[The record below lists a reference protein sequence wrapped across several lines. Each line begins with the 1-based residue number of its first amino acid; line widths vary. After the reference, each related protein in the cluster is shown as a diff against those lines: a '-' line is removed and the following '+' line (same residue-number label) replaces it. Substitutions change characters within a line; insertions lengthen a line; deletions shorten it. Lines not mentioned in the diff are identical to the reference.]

1 MAKDLMRTGNV
12 FFPRSVGPG
21 TRVFAW
27 IILLSLVLADLFL
40 LDIMTTQLILNMG
53 GIELNPLM
61 TGVVTLPVMHL
72 LLKIGI
78 VLCVIPIALNAE
90 ARIKGSGIA
99 LYAALIVMY
108 TAVVLNNASVLLP
121 HLMGLCAV

>member
-1 MAKDLMRTGNV
+1 MAEDPVRTGNV
-12 FFPRSVGPG
+12 LFPRNVGPG
-21 TRVFAW
+21 TGIFAW

-40 LDIMTTQLILNMG
+40 LDILTTQLILNMG

-61 TGVVTLPVMHL
+61 TGVVTAPVLHI

-90 ARIKGSGIA
+90 ARVKGSGIA

-108 TAVVLNNASVLLP
+108 TFVVLNNTTVLIPRIL
-121 HLMGLCAV
+121 GSFAG